1 MIADIYYD
9 LRHALRML
17 LKKPGFTLVAVMTLA
32 LGIAANTTMFS
43 AVDALLL
50 HPFSFQNQERL
61 LVLWEQNLAVG
72 SIRGS
77 VSPGNFS
84 DWRDQTQACEQ
95 LVAIDQISF
104 NFADGEH
111 PERFSGY
118 GVTQGFF
125 DVLGVK
131 AAIGRTFL
139 SEESELGHEQVVVL
153 KHSFWQQHLG
163 GDPHIVGKTIT
174 LNQKVFTVVGVMPA
188 DFNYPYNAGEMWT
201 PLVFDREEQHNRES
215 HYLRVIGLLKP
226 GVTVAQAQTDLH
238 SIAQR
243 AQQQFPKTNSGTD
256 ASVVTLTDDAVRGAR
271 SGVPVLMGA
280 VVFVLLIAC
289 ANVAN
294 LLLVRAASR
303 QRETAVRLALGAS
316 RGRLIRQA
324 LAESALL
331 GVLGGTLG
339 LFVAVWSIRALAN
352 GIPPGFSRFIP
363 GWSHLG
369 INFAVL
375 AFTFVVSV
383 LSGSLAG
390 LAPVWH
396 STRTNLNEVL
406 KAGGRSDSGKGG
418 HSRLR
423 SILVVSEVALSLVLL
438 IGAGLMVRSFVELL
452 SADLG
457 IKPENVLAME
467 ISLPQESYE
476 DKNKRLDFFQQ
487 LLGRVE
493 SLPGVMKTGAV
504 SIVPFSSSSNSNNFQ
519 IVGQPQ
525 FRKGEEPYVEVRVT
539 TPGYFDAI
547 GTALRQGRLF
557 TAQDDA
563 KAGRVIL
570 VNETF
575 AKRYL
580 PGQQPI
586 GQRLRLG
593 GDDKDTQEIIGV
605 VADVKN
611 DDLDERIDPASYLP
625 YSQNANRRTMNLVIR
640 GTQDPTRLVSAVR
653 SEVRAL
659 DPNLPVSN
667 VKTVSQMIGE
677 RISPKRLMAYILAVF
692 ALSALL
698 LASVGLYGVMSYAVA
713 QRTREI
719 GIRMALG
726 ARAADVLKLVLKNGM
741 SLALIGVAIG
751 LAGAFALTRLLAS
764 LLFQVTPTDRLTFVG
779 VATCLIVVALL
790 ACYIPARRATKVDPQ
805 VALRNE

>member
-1 MIADIYYD
+1 MIANIFYD

-17 LKKPGFTLVAVMTLA
+17 RQKPGFTLVAVLTWRWASLP
-32 LGIAANTTMFS
+32 IPPS
-43 AVDALLL
+43 SVLLMRSSCIHSL
-50 HPFSFQNQERL
+50 FQTSNGSWFCGNKTSRLERM
-61 LVLWEQNLAVG
+61 
-72 SIRGS
+72 RGS
-77 VSPGNFS
+77 VAPGNFT
-84 DWRDQTQACEQ
+84 DWREQTQACEQ
-95 LVAIDQISF
+95 LVAIDQMSF
-104 NFADGEH
+104 DLADGAH
-111 PERFSGY
+111 PERFPGY
-118 GVTQGFF
+118 GVTRGFF

-131 AAIGRTFL
+131 AASGRTFL
-139 SEESELGHEQVVVL
+139 PEESEPGREQVVVL

-174 LNQKVFTVVGVMPA
+174 LNRKAFTVVGVMPA

-201 PLVFDREEQHNRES
+201 PLVFDREEQHNREN

-226 GVTVAQAQTDLH
+226 GVTVAQAQAELH
-238 SIAQR
+238 GIAKR
-243 AQQQFPKTNSGTD
+243 AQQQFPETNSGRD
-256 ASVVTLTDDAVRGAR
+256 VSVVTLTDDAVRGAR
-271 SGVPVLMGA
+271 TGVPILMGA

-316 RGRLIRQA
+316 RARLIRQA
-324 LAESALL
+324 LTESALL
-331 GVLGGTLG
+331 GLLGGALG
-339 LFVAVWSIRALAN
+339 LFVSVWAIQALAH
-352 GIPPGFSRFIP
+352 GIPEGFSRFIP
-363 GWSHLG
+363 GWNRLG
-369 INFAVL
+369 INFTVL

-383 LSGSLAG
+383 LAGMLAG

-396 STRTNLNEVL
+396 STRTNLNEAL

-418 HSRLR
+418 HNRLR
-423 SILVVSEVALSLVLL
+423 SVLVVSEVALSLVLL
-438 IGAGLMVRSFVELL
+438 IGAGLMVRSFVEMLR
-452 SADLG
+452 ADLG

-467 ISLPQESYE
+467 ISLPPDSYE
-476 DKNKRLDFFQQ
+476 DKTKRLDFYQQ

-493 SLPGVMKTGAV
+493 NLPGVMKTGAIN
-504 SIVPFSSSSNSNNFQ
+504 IVPFSSSNNSNTFQ
-519 IVGQPQ
+519 IVGQPP
-525 FRKGEEPYVEVRVT
+525 FRKGEEPFVEVRVT
-539 TPGYFDAI
+539 TPGYFEAI
-547 GTALRQGRLF
+547 GTALRRGRLF

-586 GQRLRLG
+586 GQRLHLG
-593 GDDKDTQEIIGV
+593 GDDKETQEIIGV

-611 DDLDERIDPASYLP
+611 DDLEEIVDPTSYLP
-625 YSQNANRRTMNLVIR
+625 YSQNANRTMNLVIR

-659 DPNLPVSN
+659 DPALPVSN
-667 VKTVSQMIGE
+667 VKTVSQMIDE
-677 RISPKRLMAYILAVF
+677 RISPKRLMTYILAVF
-692 ALSALL
+692 ALCALL
-698 LASVGLYGVMSYAVA
+698 LASVGIYGVMSYAVT
-713 QRTREI
+713 QRTQEI

-764 LLFQVTPTDRLTFVG
+764 LLFQVTPTDSVTFVG
-779 VATCLIVVALL
+779 VAMSLIVVALL
-790 ACYIPARRATKVDPQ
+790 ACYIPARRATKVDPL
-805 VALRNE
+805 VALRYE